1 MSSLLL
7 YTLGMMGLTFFI
19 GFFVAAIIKTIANW
33 ADFLDYYHFY
43 RKKILKVRN
52 IRTEEPAVM
61 VEGAGRE
68 RKMHEDIYRKLR
80 HKANEIWN
88 GFRLHKKIAI

>member
-33 ADFLDYYHFY
+33 ADFLD
-43 RKKILKVRN
+43 
-52 IRTEEPAVM
+52 
-61 VEGAGRE
+61 
-68 RKMHEDIYRKLR
+68 
-80 HKANEIWN
+80 
-88 GFRLHKKIAI
+88 